1 MLAARFDKS
10 FQFKILKSGKKD
22 GWIGGKDKL
31 FNMKLL
37 TMVLFKQPVA
47 SCVYFFFVFG
57 YFGSGNRRVGEG
69 GGRFEGEGHKHTRLG
84 VNKNLPVQST
94 FTKVSIN

>member
-47 SCVYFFFVFG
+47 SCVYFFCFWILWI
-57 YFGSGNRRVGEG
+57 GESL
-69 GGRFEGEGHKHTRLG
+69 GREGEGEGHKHTRLG